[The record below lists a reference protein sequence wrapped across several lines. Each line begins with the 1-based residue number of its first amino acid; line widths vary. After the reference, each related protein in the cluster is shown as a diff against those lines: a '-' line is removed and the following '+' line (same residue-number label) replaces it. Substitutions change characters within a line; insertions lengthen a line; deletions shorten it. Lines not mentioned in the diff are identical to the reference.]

1 MKHRIQ
7 VSCAFVSILLLVML
21 LCCNVLLAAGQEEV
35 IAGTVVKSDEGII
48 IEAEDGDYLVEG
60 KDLSDMVGKFVEVT
74 GYVTE
79 TDQGYVIQV
88 KKVEEL
94 QE

>member
-1 MKHRIQ
+1 MRSNRGLI
-7 VSCAFVSILLLVML
+7 VVFLSVFVFLAMASLNNLY
-21 LCCNVLLAAGQEEV
+21 AAGQEEIV
-35 IAGTVVKSDEGII
+35 AGTVVQTDEGII
-48 IEAEDGDYLVEG
+48 IEAEDGDYLVQG
-60 KDLSDMVGKFVEVT
+60 KDLSDMVGKAVEVT
-74 GYVTE
+74 GIITE